1 LDDEQHRHPWHSSNG
16 SYDDIDSS
24 AAVVVVVVVVAGRTY
39 DDDGRYTTLFTGT
52 YSSSAGD
59 ADGLLLDC
67 FSSVPP
73 ACSFHGQGIIRNES
87 RTHAYEDP
95 AEQP

>member
-1 LDDEQHRHPWHSSNG
+1 VSTQLLVLDDEQHRHPWHSSNG
-16 SYDDIDSS
+16 SYDDTDSS
-24 AAVVVVVVVVAGRTY
+24 AAVVVVVVAGSTY

-73 ACSFHGQGIIRNES
+73 ACSFHGQGIIRNE
-87 RTHAYEDP
+87 
-95 AEQP
+95 